1 MFKNW
6 KTSLVGCGTGIPA
19 IIEGITTHNWMLVLT
34 GIGTLLLGL
43 SAKDSNV
50 TGGTVKQ

>member
-6 KTSLVGCGTGIPA
+6 KTSLGGCVTAVPQ

-34 GIGTLLLGL
+34 GIGSLLLGL
-43 SAKDSNV
+43 TAKDSNV